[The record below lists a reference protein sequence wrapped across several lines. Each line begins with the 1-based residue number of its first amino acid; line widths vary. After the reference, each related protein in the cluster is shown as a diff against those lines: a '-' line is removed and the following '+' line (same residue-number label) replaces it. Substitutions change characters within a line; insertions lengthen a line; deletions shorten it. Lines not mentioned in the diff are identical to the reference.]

1 MSNTLTEIPG
11 SDRRGRL
18 QVDALLEREGIPP
31 GWEFGLYLRHL

>member
-18 QVDALLEREGIPP
+18 QVDALLEREGIRRD
-31 GWEFGLYLRHL
+31 GNLDYT